1 MLEKI
6 KNKEVKLLV
15 ASNSGVGAGISIAGG
30 FTKSIAT
37 SGIVIISGILSD
49 YDDEYI
55 EISNSQILY
64 MNVNGEQPM
73 HEKHKSIY
81 VNKRSVISISIDN

>member
-15 ASNSGVGAGISIAGG
+15 ASNSGVGAGTSTSAGWA
-30 FTKSIAT
+30 KLAT